1 MQYYLA
7 TPNTP
12 FVDGSTIPS
21 GSGAYGRANSN
32 SSNTFCHNY
41 HGKEELSD
49 DPLTTDFLDP
59 SIDDVLLYSILSPI
73 MTANT
78 EQPQEPQNEQQSL
91 SSCYQEML
99 VQTEEQQQLD
109 LLPDMHPE
117 NIFNS
122 ESSMF
127 VYSNIPQRNSVH
139 SLISVNTST
148 LASDPAEGRTL
159 SYVETIGS
167 SFDHPVEDSFSYGMN
182 SAESTL
188 PSSARSSVEL
198 DLLPTVAASVPSVTS
213 LEAVINSKRQKMQ
226 FRQHNRIEELNST
239 HGINAQAPV
248 LLNYSSLPL
257 VRGLSSGG
265 NNSRPPKEPL
275 IPGAQY
281 ITAHL
286 RLENSSC
293 EDMCLP
299 EWNEDELKDCRR
311 IIRIERK
318 RHSNEI
324 VASFSIVGSATQ
336 NPQIKPSSDSDVQVM
351 EVSCL
356 QCLVNH
362 DETDEEK
369 QVDNESSPNETQHSS
384 AEPPKSNL
392 NRKLSGSSHRAA
404 GSSVGCQY
412 YITSVEVI
420 KIIELLVGSHLIQ
433 DSQQKRKERG
443 RVRSNLVPFWSK
455 HPVSSSKKTLRPRSG
470 PACNDDY
477 LAELAHRIMTYEIR
491 RPRIFDKNVR
501 ILEWAKLGPALQRAL
516 QSYYVAVPLDESE
529 NKRV

>member
-1 MQYYLA
+1 MQFYLA
-7 TPNTP
+7 TPTTP
-12 FVDGSTIPS
+12 FVDNLTIPS
-21 GSGAYGRANSN
+21 GSGAYSKSNGNNSN
-32 SSNTFCHNY
+32 SFGHSHN
-41 HGKEELSD
+41 GKEELTD
-49 DPLTTDFLDP
+49 DLLTADFVDP
-59 SIDDVLLYSILSPI
+59 PIDDAILYSMLSPF
-73 MTANT
+73 MNATT
-78 EQPQEPQNEQQSL
+78 EQPQEFQDEQQHQNL
-91 SSCYQEML
+91 SGCYQELL

-109 LLPDMHPE
+109 LLPNMHPE

-127 VYSNIPQRNSVH
+127 VYSSIPQRNSVH
-139 SLISVNTST
+139 SLISVNTSS
-148 LASDPAEGRTL
+148 LAPDSAEGGGL
-159 SYVETIGS
+159 SFVDTIGP
-167 SFDHPVEDSFSYGMN
+167 SFDHSVETSLSYGMN
-182 SAESTL
+182 STDSTL
-188 PSSARSSVEL
+188 PSSARSSVGL
-198 DLLPTVAASVPSVTS
+198 DLLPTVAAPASSVSS
-213 LEAVINSKRQKMQ
+213 LETIINSKRQKLQ
-226 FRQHNRIEELNST
+226 FRQHNRIEEVNT
-239 HGINAQAPV
+239 PHGIKAQAPV

-281 ITAHL
+281 ITALL

-293 EDMCLP
+293 EDLCLP

-311 IIRIERK
+311 IIRIERR

-336 NPQIKPSSDSDVQVM
+336 NPQIKPASDSDVQVL

-362 DETDEEK
+362 DETDEGK
-369 QVDNESSPNETQHSS
+369 QGSSPNETQHSS
-384 AEPPKSNL
+384 AQPPKSNL
-392 NRKLSGSSHRAA
+392 NRTLSGSSHRAA
-404 GSSVGCQY
+404 GSSVGYQY

-420 KIIELLVGSHLIQ
+420 KIIELLVGSHLIE

-501 ILEWAKLGPALQRAL
+501 IMEWVKLGPALQRAL

-529 NKRV
+529 NKLV